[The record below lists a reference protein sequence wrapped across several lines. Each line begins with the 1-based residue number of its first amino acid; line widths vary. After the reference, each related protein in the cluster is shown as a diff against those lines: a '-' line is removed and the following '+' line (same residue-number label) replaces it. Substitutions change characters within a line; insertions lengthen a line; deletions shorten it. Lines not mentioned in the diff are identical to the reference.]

1 MFSWVSLRL
10 LFVFWF
16 VFFFFP
22 VQLFEMFLS
31 SDLWFFLPLSQTS
44 STPSAIRMQ
53 FLCLLVKIYIQMLT
67 QLSVLVPLA
76 FWWVKQKIETK
87 SPCYTAAPRCYTNIP
102 CECSLLL
109 AWVCREQSLGDCLQ
123 GGLREL
129 PSGKALSLLG
139 SKAVPS
145 SESDHTWH
153 LRKEVKSSNT
163 AGWTACLLNLT
174 SPSRHLKKQ

>member
-1 MFSWVSLRL
+1 MVSQCSHEYLWGCFL
-10 LFVFWF
+10 VG
-16 VFFFFP
+16 FFFFSCT
-22 VQLFEMFLS
+22 VIWNVSVIRFVI
-31 SDLWFFLPLSQTS
+31 FLPLSQTS
-44 STPSAIRMQ
+44 STPSSIRMQ

-87 SPCYTAAPRCYTNIP
+87 SPCYTSAPCCYTNIP

-123 GGLREL
+123 GGLHEL

-139 SKAVPS
+139 EQGCPQLWEWPHVASQ
-145 SESDHTWH
+145 EGG
-153 LRKEVKSSNT
+153 EE
-163 AGWTACLLNLT
+163 
-174 SPSRHLKKQ
+174 Q